1 AWISDLSSEQGVTR
15 RCEPHPL
22 RARDPLAD
30 AHLVEVGLGPI
41 KIEAGNLEAQSRE
54 PVGLRR
60 EQLLER
66 PRATLLLFPR
76 HRGPAHN
83 GGTGNCHPGLS
94 SSPPA
99 ERSGRMQLPFV
110 RRGADRTAV
119 RPPPAAKQSAWS
131 TARFVLTLVIL
142 AWAVRSFVV
151 APF

>member
-1 AWISDLSSEQGVTR
+1 QGIAR
-15 RCEPHPL
+15 RGEPHPL
-22 RARDPLAD
+22 RARDRLTD
-30 AHLVEVGLGPI
+30 ARLVEVGLGPVE
-41 KIEAGNLEAQSRE
+41 IEASDLEAQPRE
-54 PVGLRR
+54 PVGFRS
-60 EQLLER
+60 EQLLEG
-66 PRATLLLFPR
+66 PRAALLLFPR

-83 GGTGNCHPGLS
+83 GGTGNCHPGLT